1 MKKIEDLIGR
11 PALFEQLAE
20 EASELSKAA
29 LKLAR
34 VLRRENPTPV
44 TESEAIKSVIEEY
57 TDVVHCAMEA
67 DLVIDPVQVE
77 YKDERWRER
86 IKNSILEGVIHD
98 KQNKNYN

>member
-57 TDVVHCAMEA
+57 TDVVNCAMEA
-67 DLVIDPVQVE
+67 NIDMTPEQVE
-77 YKDERWRER
+77 YKDKRWCER
-86 IKNSILEGVIHD
+86 I
-98 KQNKNYN
+98 QNKFIREI